1 MLWIS
6 PSWVG
11 VLVLGS
17 WLAPAPAPAR
27 GDDWPQWLGPN
38 RDGVWRE
45 KGILDKFPK
54 GGPKVLWRKPIG
66 AGYSGPAVAD
76 GRVYVIDHQLA
87 DGAKYPKSGFS
98 GDKVEG
104 KERVLCLDA
113 KTGKEIWNFDHDCT
127 YKSLG
132 YCMGPRATPTVH
144 EGKVYC
150 LGAMGHL
157 FCLDAK
163 TGDKL
168 WSKQFMED
176 YKAPL
181 QAWGFAGHPLVD
193 GKRLICLVGGKDSV
207 VVAFDKDTGKE
218 LWHAL
223 PGPTQGYCPPTII
236 KAGGKRQL
244 IIWEPAAVNGLD
256 PETGKVYWSQEF
268 KANVGMAIP
277 NPRHAGDH
285 LFVTGFYSG
294 SLLLK
299 LDPDKPAASVVWR
312 SKYKDV
318 TPNRSEALQSV
329 MPAPFIKDGYIYG
342 VCSYGELRCL
352 KEATGER
359 VWSTHDAIAGESTRW
374 GNAFLVPQ
382 GDRFFLFNEKGDL
395 IIAKLTPKGYNEIDR
410 AHVIEPTNG
419 MAGRPVVWTHPAFAG
434 KCAFIRNDKEI
445 VCVSL
450 AAEK

>member
-1 MLWIS
+1 MRPVPLRWVPLLTLGLWLS
-6 PSWVG
+6 P
-11 VLVLGS
+11 L
-17 WLAPAPAPAR
+17 LARA
-27 GDDWPQWLGPN
+27 DDWPQWLGPK

-45 KGILDKFPK
+45 TGILDKFPK
-54 GGPKVLWRKPIG
+54 GGPKVLWRVRIG
-66 AGYSGPAVAD
+66 AGYAGPAVAN

-87 DGAKYPKSGFS
+87 KGAKYPTSGFS
-98 GDKVEG
+98 GPEVKG

-113 KTGKEIWNFDHDCT
+113 KTHKELWTFDYDCT
-127 YKSLG
+127 YKNLS

-144 EGKVYC
+144 DGKVYT
-150 LGAMGHL
+150 LGAMGDL
-157 FCLDAK
+157 YCLDAR
-163 TGDKL
+163 TGKEL
-168 WSKQFMED
+168 WSKHFRED

-181 QAWGFAGHPLVD
+181 QFWGFAGHPLVD
-193 GKRLICLVGGKDSV
+193 GKKLICLVGGKGSV
-207 VVAFDKDTGKE
+207 AVAFNKDTGKE
-218 LWHAL
+218 LWRAL
-223 PGPTQGYCPPTII
+223 PGPDQGYCSPTMIQ
-236 KAGGKRQL
+236 AGGTRQL
-244 IIWEPAAVNGLD
+244 IIWEPQAVNGLD

-268 KANVGMAIP
+268 KANVGMSIP
-277 NPRHAGDH
+277 TPRQAGDH

-299 LDPDKPAASVVWR
+299 LDADKPSASVAWR
-312 SKYKDV
+312 SKYRDV
-318 TPNRSEALQSV
+318 APDKSEALQSV

-352 KEATGER
+352 EEATGKR
-359 VWSTHDAIAGESTRW
+359 VWSTHKAITGKSTRW
-374 GNAFLVPQ
+374 GNAFLIPQ

-395 IIAKLTPKGYNEIDR
+395 IIAKLTPEGYDEIDR

-419 MAGRPVVWTHPAFAG
+419 MAERDRLVVWTHPAFAG